1 MCSVCLDC
9 LWHIWCEW
17 WRCPRDP
24 DPRVRVKL
32 KIRQSEM
39 YCYHAKMSL
48 PFMWSSGVSNLD
60 LSSLFILTA
69 VHRRPRF
76 MVLEILCLLQ
86 VYSGVSK
93 KGFTQPRTLARQD
106 IVLTT
111 YETLRKELDYVDL
124 PHSNSKCSIRD
135 TTTCTCLHV
144 WCTMLL
150 SVLLFRNCLVQN
162 LLRFYFPINIYN
174 KM

>member
-1 MCSVCLDC
+1 
-9 LWHIWCEW
+9 
-17 WRCPRDP
+17 
-24 DPRVRVKL
+24 
-32 KIRQSEM
+32 
-39 YCYHAKMSL
+39 
-48 PFMWSSGVSNLD
+48 MWSSGVSNLD

-144 WCTMLL
+144 
-150 SVLLFRNCLVQN
+150 
-162 LLRFYFPINIYN
+162 
-174 KM
+174 